1 MAASWRPSSWQDWAV
16 PSVLLMGALLET
28 SLSGVAKVSGPRL
41 VFGVIAVIGAAILL
55 LRRRYPLAATLGLCA
70 LFLIP
75 VMFGWFIESTSMVLM
90 LVVVTFAA
98 GRYGARPYAYLAVP
112 ASALVVVASTAVDP
126 GQGGLASWPWSL
138 NTVWIF
144 VLGAG
149 FRHERILR
157 EQVAEAAKA
166 DSRAAAAEARVQVAR
181 ELHDVLSH
189 SLSVVVVQ
197 SEVADTFL
205 ETDQDKARQAIH
217 RVANTARA
225 ALTDTRRMVGL
236 LRDPELD
243 EPTASPLGLADVPAL
258 VERIRESGVPVTL
271 EVSPDLPT
279 LTAQATV
286 TAYRVV
292 QESLTNVL
300 RHAGKVPTRVQLAPM
315 DGSLLIDVWDAGGE
329 DVLES
334 QTSGVGLVGMR
345 ERVLSCGGEV
355 TSGPGPEGGFRV
367 RVVLPAEGIP

>member
-1 MAASWRPSSWQDWAV
+1 VAASWRPSSWQDWAV

-300 RHAGKVPTRVQLAPM
+300 RHAGKVPTRVQLALM